1 MPVARRA
8 FVYSL
13 AVAMLARP
21 RTALAQ
27 QTERPRSVGILMPLR
42 EDDPQ
47 SQLRIAAFSQILR
60 QIGWMDGRTIALE
73 KRFSDGDPER
83 LAGLALDLVQK
94 PVDVI
99 VTQAAQPVEAVRKA
113 TTSIPIVMASVGD
126 AVGAGYVG
134 SLAHPGGNI
143 TGLTLIATDQSAK
156 RLQLVKELVPAAA
169 RVAALTNANA
179 SGHRLAVTE
188 TGPAAAKLGL
198 AFQSLAVKTNG
209 DIDGALAAAAKANVQ
224 AIITMDDPL
233 IQSARAR
240 IVEFQL
246 NRRLPVIG
254 ELRPMTEASGVMS
267 YGPNQI
273 DMWKRAAIF
282 VDKIL
287 KGANPADI
295 PVERPTKFE
304 LLINLKSAKAL
315 GLPVPNTLLVA
326 ADEVI
331 E

>member
-1 MPVARRA
+1 M
-8 FVYSL
+8 
-13 AVAMLARP
+13 
-21 RTALAQ
+21 
-27 QTERPRSVGILMPLR
+27 
-42 EDDPQ
+42 
-47 SQLRIAAFSQILR
+47 
-60 QIGWMDGRTIALE
+60 
-73 KRFSDGDPER
+73 
-83 LAGLALDLVQK
+83 
-94 PVDVI
+94 
-99 VTQAAQPVEAVRKA
+99 
-113 TTSIPIVMASVGD
+113 
-126 AVGAGYVG
+126 
-134 SLAHPGGNI
+134 
-143 TGLTLIATDQSAK
+143 
-156 RLQLVKELVPAAA
+156 
-169 RVAALTNANA
+169 
-179 SGHRLAVTE
+179 
-188 TGPAAAKLGL
+188 
-198 AFQSLAVKTNG
+198 KTNG

-254 ELRPMTEASGVMS
+254 ELRPMTEAGGVMS

>member
-1 MPVARRA
+1 M
-8 FVYSL
+8 
-13 AVAMLARP
+13 
-21 RTALAQ
+21 
-27 QTERPRSVGILMPLR
+27 
-42 EDDPQ
+42 
-47 SQLRIAAFSQILR
+47 
-60 QIGWMDGRTIALE
+60 
-73 KRFSDGDPER
+73 
-83 LAGLALDLVQK
+83 
-94 PVDVI
+94 
-99 VTQAAQPVEAVRKA
+99 
-113 TTSIPIVMASVGD
+113 
-126 AVGAGYVG
+126 
-134 SLAHPGGNI
+134 
-143 TGLTLIATDQSAK
+143 
-156 RLQLVKELVPAAA
+156 
-169 RVAALTNANA
+169 
-179 SGHRLAVTE
+179 
-188 TGPAAAKLGL
+188 
-198 AFQSLAVKTNG
+198 AFQSLAVKTIG
-209 DIDGALAAAAKANVQ
+209 DIDGALAAAAKANAQ

-254 ELRPMTEASGVMS
+254 ELRPMTEAGGVMS

-315 GLPVPNTLLVA
+315 GLPVPNMLLVA

>member
-1 MPVARRA
+1 
-8 FVYSL
+8 
-13 AVAMLARP
+13 
-21 RTALAQ
+21 
-27 QTERPRSVGILMPLR
+27 
-42 EDDPQ
+42 
-47 SQLRIAAFSQILR
+47 
-60 QIGWMDGRTIALE
+60 
-73 KRFSDGDPER
+73 
-83 LAGLALDLVQK
+83 
-94 PVDVI
+94 
-99 VTQAAQPVEAVRKA
+99 
-113 TTSIPIVMASVGD
+113 
-126 AVGAGYVG
+126 
-134 SLAHPGGNI
+134 
-143 TGLTLIATDQSAK
+143 
-156 RLQLVKELVPAAA
+156 
-169 RVAALTNANA
+169 
-179 SGHRLAVTE
+179 
-188 TGPAAAKLGL
+188 
-198 AFQSLAVKTNG
+198 VKTNG

-254 ELRPMTEASGVMS
+254 ELRPMTEAGGVMS

>member
-1 MPVARRA
+1 M
-8 FVYSL
+8 
-13 AVAMLARP
+13 
-21 RTALAQ
+21 
-27 QTERPRSVGILMPLR
+27 
-42 EDDPQ
+42 
-47 SQLRIAAFSQILR
+47 
-60 QIGWMDGRTIALE
+60 
-73 KRFSDGDPER
+73 
-83 LAGLALDLVQK
+83 
-94 PVDVI
+94 
-99 VTQAAQPVEAVRKA
+99 
-113 TTSIPIVMASVGD
+113 
-126 AVGAGYVG
+126 
-134 SLAHPGGNI
+134 
-143 TGLTLIATDQSAK
+143 
-156 RLQLVKELVPAAA
+156 
-169 RVAALTNANA
+169 
-179 SGHRLAVTE
+179 
-188 TGPAAAKLGL
+188 
-198 AFQSLAVKTNG
+198 KTNG

-254 ELRPMTEASGVMS
+254 ELRPMTEAGGVMS

-315 GLPVPNTLLVA
+315 GLPVLLVA

>member
-13 AVAMLARP
+13 AVAVLARP

-134 SLAHPGGNI
+134 SLAHPGGDI

-156 RLQLVKELVPAAA
+156 RLQLVKELVPAAT
-169 RVAALTNANA
+169 RVAALTN
-179 SGHRLAVTE
+179 
-188 TGPAAAKLGL
+188 
-198 AFQSLAVKTNG
+198 VKCQRT
-209 DIDGALAAAAKANVQ
+209 
-224 AIITMDDPL
+224 
-233 IQSARAR
+233 SA
-240 IVEFQL
+240 
-246 NRRLPVIG
+246 G
-254 ELRPMTEASGVMS
+254 G
-267 YGPNQI
+267 Y
-273 DMWKRAAIF
+273 
-282 VDKIL
+282 
-287 KGANPADI
+287 
-295 PVERPTKFE
+295 
-304 LLINLKSAKAL
+304 
-315 GLPVPNTLLVA
+315 
-326 ADEVI
+326 
-331 E
+331 

>member
-1 MPVARRA
+1 
-8 FVYSL
+8 
-13 AVAMLARP
+13 
-21 RTALAQ
+21 
-27 QTERPRSVGILMPLR
+27 
-42 EDDPQ
+42 
-47 SQLRIAAFSQILR
+47 
-60 QIGWMDGRTIALE
+60 
-73 KRFSDGDPER
+73 
-83 LAGLALDLVQK
+83 
-94 PVDVI
+94 
-99 VTQAAQPVEAVRKA
+99 
-113 TTSIPIVMASVGD
+113 
-126 AVGAGYVG
+126 
-134 SLAHPGGNI
+134 
-143 TGLTLIATDQSAK
+143 
-156 RLQLVKELVPAAA
+156 
-169 RVAALTNANA
+169 
-179 SGHRLAVTE
+179 
-188 TGPAAAKLGL
+188 L

-254 ELRPMTEASGVMS
+254 ELRPMTEAGGVMS

>member
-1 MPVARRA
+1 
-8 FVYSL
+8 
-13 AVAMLARP
+13 
-21 RTALAQ
+21 
-27 QTERPRSVGILMPLR
+27 
-42 EDDPQ
+42 
-47 SQLRIAAFSQILR
+47 
-60 QIGWMDGRTIALE
+60 
-73 KRFSDGDPER
+73 
-83 LAGLALDLVQK
+83 
-94 PVDVI
+94 
-99 VTQAAQPVEAVRKA
+99 
-113 TTSIPIVMASVGD
+113 
-126 AVGAGYVG
+126 
-134 SLAHPGGNI
+134 
-143 TGLTLIATDQSAK
+143 
-156 RLQLVKELVPAAA
+156 
-169 RVAALTNANA
+169 
-179 SGHRLAVTE
+179 
-188 TGPAAAKLGL
+188 
-198 AFQSLAVKTNG
+198 VKTNG

-254 ELRPMTEASGVMS
+254 ELRPMTEAGGVMS

-315 GLPVPNTLLVA
+315 GLPVPNTLLDA

>member
-1 MPVARRA
+1 M
-8 FVYSL
+8 
-13 AVAMLARP
+13 
-21 RTALAQ
+21 
-27 QTERPRSVGILMPLR
+27 
-42 EDDPQ
+42 
-47 SQLRIAAFSQILR
+47 
-60 QIGWMDGRTIALE
+60 
-73 KRFSDGDPER
+73 
-83 LAGLALDLVQK
+83 
-94 PVDVI
+94 
-99 VTQAAQPVEAVRKA
+99 
-113 TTSIPIVMASVGD
+113 
-126 AVGAGYVG
+126 
-134 SLAHPGGNI
+134 
-143 TGLTLIATDQSAK
+143 
-156 RLQLVKELVPAAA
+156 
-169 RVAALTNANA
+169 
-179 SGHRLAVTE
+179 
-188 TGPAAAKLGL
+188 
-198 AFQSLAVKTNG
+198 AFQSLAVKTIG
-209 DIDGALAAAAKANVQ
+209 DIDGALAAAAKANAQ

-254 ELRPMTEASGVMS
+254 ELRPMTEAGGVMS

>member
-1 MPVARRA
+1 
-8 FVYSL
+8 
-13 AVAMLARP
+13 
-21 RTALAQ
+21 
-27 QTERPRSVGILMPLR
+27 
-42 EDDPQ
+42 
-47 SQLRIAAFSQILR
+47 
-60 QIGWMDGRTIALE
+60 
-73 KRFSDGDPER
+73 
-83 LAGLALDLVQK
+83 
-94 PVDVI
+94 
-99 VTQAAQPVEAVRKA
+99 
-113 TTSIPIVMASVGD
+113 
-126 AVGAGYVG
+126 
-134 SLAHPGGNI
+134 
-143 TGLTLIATDQSAK
+143 
-156 RLQLVKELVPAAA
+156 
-169 RVAALTNANA
+169 
-179 SGHRLAVTE
+179 
-188 TGPAAAKLGL
+188 L

-254 ELRPMTEASGVMS
+254 ELRPMTEAGGVMS

-315 GLPVPNTLLVA
+315 GLPVPNMLLVA

>member
-1 MPVARRA
+1 M
-8 FVYSL
+8 
-13 AVAMLARP
+13 
-21 RTALAQ
+21 
-27 QTERPRSVGILMPLR
+27 
-42 EDDPQ
+42 
-47 SQLRIAAFSQILR
+47 
-60 QIGWMDGRTIALE
+60 
-73 KRFSDGDPER
+73 
-83 LAGLALDLVQK
+83 
-94 PVDVI
+94 
-99 VTQAAQPVEAVRKA
+99 
-113 TTSIPIVMASVGD
+113 
-126 AVGAGYVG
+126 
-134 SLAHPGGNI
+134 
-143 TGLTLIATDQSAK
+143 
-156 RLQLVKELVPAAA
+156 
-169 RVAALTNANA
+169 
-179 SGHRLAVTE
+179 
-188 TGPAAAKLGL
+188 

-254 ELRPMTEASGVMS
+254 ELRPMTEAGGVMS

>member
-1 MPVARRA
+1 M
-8 FVYSL
+8 S
-13 AVAMLARP
+13 
-21 RTALAQ
+21 
-27 QTERPRSVGILMPLR
+27 
-42 EDDPQ
+42 
-47 SQLRIAAFSQILR
+47 
-60 QIGWMDGRTIALE
+60 
-73 KRFSDGDPER
+73 
-83 LAGLALDLVQK
+83 
-94 PVDVI
+94 
-99 VTQAAQPVEAVRKA
+99 
-113 TTSIPIVMASVGD
+113 
-126 AVGAGYVG
+126 
-134 SLAHPGGNI
+134 
-143 TGLTLIATDQSAK
+143 
-156 RLQLVKELVPAAA
+156 
-169 RVAALTNANA
+169 NA

-254 ELRPMTEASGVMS
+254 ELRPMTEAGGVMS